1 MHRIIGAMLVTL
13 PAVCAQAATPPDDV
27 RASELANADS
37 YIQKVE
43 RCKSYIASAQW
54 IYRNYEWALSIKPT
68 DCARQTPPEG
78 TAYLW
83 DELTRDYSNS
93 RYWTNTHGLRHQ
105 LICHLM
111 VARNKPEWYLEP
123 WRPDVGPSKTVAE
136 GCNHET
142 PLLEDAP

>member
-1 MHRIIGAMLVTL
+1 MHRIIGAMLMTL

-123 WRPDVGPSKTVAE
+123 WRPDVGLSKTVAE